1 MDGAYVTAAA
11 SGIQIEQL
19 VRREL
24 AVYERIDE
32 IRLRVQADYC
42 TKVAWAEWTQAEK
55 DRAMLLSILD
65 DLLNRATH
73 NTRE

>member
-1 MDGAYVTAAA
+1 M
-11 SGIQIEQL
+11 
-19 VRREL
+19 
-24 AVYERIDE
+24 YERIDE

-55 DRAMLLSILD
+55 DRAILLSILD
-65 DLLNRATH
+65 DLLNRAAH